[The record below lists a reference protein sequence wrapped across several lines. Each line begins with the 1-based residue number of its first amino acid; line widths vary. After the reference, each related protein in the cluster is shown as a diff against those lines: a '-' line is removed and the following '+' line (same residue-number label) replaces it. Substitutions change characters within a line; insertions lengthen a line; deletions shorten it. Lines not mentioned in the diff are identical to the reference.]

1 MVDFWGLWASALT
14 VAVGIV
20 GVGIM
25 VWYELRKQ
33 NSKFKDAKDELNN
46 MNGLLRNII
55 MGQIHE
61 KIAILNNTVT
71 EIPSWK
77 PEDVEYKKNKMASD
91 VRVIS
96 EVSSFLTSQQ
106 REQLRTVRQRLTQTL
121 NQGQY
126 DTVDVDAVFAELLSN

>member
-33 NSKFKDAKDELNN
+33 NSKFKEAKDELNN
-46 MNGLLRNII
+46 MNGFLHSITV
-55 MGQIHE
+55 GQIHE

-77 PEDVEYKKNKMASD
+77 SEDVEYKRNKMSSD

-96 EVSSFLTSQQ
+96 EVKSFLTAQQ
-106 REQLRTVRQRLTQTL
+106 REQLRVLKERLTQIL
-121 NQGQY
+121 NNHQY
-126 DTVDVDAVFAELLSN
+126 DTAELNAVFGEIFST